1 MRGERPAG
9 RTFGSG
15 SPRDGPVERRGGREA
30 GRHRGRAL
38 SSPGFRG
45 EKRGPGSV
53 RWHWGGFPF
62 SVFPRRLQGGFVT
75 RARQRAG
82 FVFLNEEASVSRT
95 RGLGGGRR
103 FFYSTAYYTGVFSHL
118 MPYLVSSVLT
128 THTILTPVICKVL
141 FKQSWYPKASRV

>member
-1 MRGERPAG
+1 MPSRPRSLLTRFSG
-9 RTFGSG
+9 KRTR
-15 SPRDGPVERRGGREA
+15 PRV
-30 GRHRGRAL
+30 
-38 SSPGFRG
+38 
-45 EKRGPGSV
+45 GSV
-53 RWHWGGFPF
+53 ALRWYPPL
-62 SVFPRRLQGGFVT
+62 SVLTRRLQGGFVT

-103 FFYSTAYYTGVFSHL
+103 FFFYSTAYYTGVFSHL

-128 THTILTPVICKVL
+128 TRTILTPVICKVL